1 MQRDWAKQVDWGRSV
16 GEEEKQQLFQLV
28 QVKEKLHPLL
38 LSLAQRGLLPSFL
51 FVCVYQEEKS
61 QIRAT
66 KGDCK
71 VMEILSSLDICQ
83 WMKKQNMKD
92 DNLGGSSLAAPSLPK
107 KDLPSQIP
115 SFLVEVQRSIG
126 RLTASSFLLVE
137 TGTNHC
143 FWKCVNFLN
152 NNNCFSYF
160 LVSDWIE
167 MGLCYP
173 NQAGNNVRVAYPY
186 ITIHAVTYSWRLS
199 GL

>member
-1 MQRDWAKQVDWGRSV
+1 VDWGRSV

-83 WMKKQNMKD
+83 
-92 DNLGGSSLAAPSLPK
+92 
-107 KDLPSQIP
+107 
-115 SFLVEVQRSIG
+115 
-126 RLTASSFLLVE
+126 
-137 TGTNHC
+137 
-143 FWKCVNFLN
+143 
-152 NNNCFSYF
+152 
-160 LVSDWIE
+160 
-167 MGLCYP
+167 
-173 NQAGNNVRVAYPY
+173 
-186 ITIHAVTYSWRLS
+186 
-199 GL
+199 